1 MLTGC
6 FTALITPFKNG
17 AIDNQG
23 LDQLI
28 DYQIQNGISGI
39 LAVGTTG
46 ESPSLSWEEHN
57 AVIEAVAKRAKG
69 KCACIAG
76 TGSNNT
82 REALAATEHAA
93 HVGVDAALLVD
104 PYYNGPSSL
113 EIRREYIEPVAA
125 AFPQLDIIPYVIP
138 GRTGAQLLPEDLA
151 IAHKK
156 HPNVR
161 TVKEATASIDNM
173 QRTRECCG
181 SDMTILS
188 GDDGMTFQM
197 MTDPMVKASGVISVI
212 SNIVPGAVAKMV
224 SLVQEGN
231 MAEAEKMKDALDPLF
246 GIVMVKTQEETPW
259 GQVLFRA
266 RNPLPAKTLMNI
278 LGMPAGECRRP
289 LGKLSKQALKTVM
302 TAIRTIHLENPEILK
317 PIEDFFGV
325 DVGERI
331 NRASGWAELA
341 YGDYS

>member
-6 FTALITPFKNG
+6 FTALVTPFKNG
-17 AIDNQG
+17 AIDNHG
-23 LDQLI
+23 LDRLI
-28 DYQIQNGISGI
+28 AYQIENGITGI

-57 AVIEAVAKRAKG
+57 AVIEAVARGVKG
-69 KCACIAG
+69 KCICIAG

-93 HVGVDAALLVD
+93 RLGVEAALLVD

-161 TVKEATASIDNM
+161 TVKEATADIDNM
-173 QRTRECCG
+173 RWTRECCG

-188 GDDGMTFQM
+188 GDDGMTFGM
-197 MTDPMVKASGVISVI
+197 MTDPVVKAGGAISVV
-212 SNIVPGAVAKMV
+212 SNIVPGAVARMV
-224 SLVQEGN
+224 SAVREGDT
-231 MAEAEKMKDALDPLF
+231 AEAETLKTALAPLF
-246 GIVMVKTQEETPW
+246 GIVMVKTQEESPW
-259 GQVLFRA
+259 GEVLFRA
-266 RNPLPAKTLMNI
+266 RNPLPVKALMNI

-289 LGKLSKQALKTVM
+289 LGKLTKKALKTVM
-302 TAIRTIHLENPEILK
+302 TAIQTVHRENPEILQ
-317 PIEDFFGV
+317 PIEAFFGV
-325 DVGERI
+325 DIGERI
-331 NRASGWAELA
+331 NRSSQWEELA